1 MESLK
6 QATDQEIIARIR
18 EGETELSEYLI
29 EKYKDLVIKKARA
42 MYLIGGDTD
51 DLIQEGMIGLFKAV
65 RDYNPEK
72 EAGFATFA
80 NLCVERQLYTAIQNS
95 MRQKHM
101 PLNSYISL
109 NSEPE
114 SFLPELIM
122 ENPEAMLIDQE
133 NADSLNQKIPEILSS
148 LENKVLSLY
157 LKGFSYA
164 QIAEELERTP
174 KSIDNALH
182 RIRAKI
188 REWLDKKNLE

>member
-1 MESLK
+1 MEHLK
-6 QATDQEIIARIR
+6 QETDQAVILRIR
-18 EGETELSEYLI
+18 HGESELSEYLI
-29 EKYKDLVIKKARA
+29 EKYKDIVIKKARA
-42 MYLIGGDTD
+42 MYLIGGETD

-65 RDYNPEK
+65 RDYDPEK

-109 NSEPE
+109 NNEQE
-114 SFLPELIM
+114 SSIQELIM
-122 ENPEAMLIDQE
+122 ENPEALVIDQE
-133 NADSLNQKIPEILSS
+133 NTDFLIKNMPEILSK

-157 LKGFSYA
+157 LEGRSYT
-164 QIAEELERTP
+164 QIAEELDRTP

-182 RIRAKI
+182 RIRSKVRNWI
-188 REWLDKKNLE
+188 EKKNAE